1 MRRKKLRLIIL
12 IEAIIFILCISLAYG
27 ISKMSEDGKFK
38 AANLSFSTDDENS
51 RFLILV
57 NKDNPLPDDYT
68 VTLKT
73 LNNGYS
79 QVDEDIYDALSQ
91 MLSDGS
97 EEGLSFCIASAYRSS
112 EWQEEILAE
121 DISTYMGQGMD
132 YNSAC
137 EEALKQVMPPGYSEH
152 ETGLAL
158 DIVSADYQ
166 LLDDNQETTA
176 ENIWLRENCWKYGFI
191 LRYPAD
197 KEDITQ
203 ISYESWHFRYVEE
216 ESAEYITGNGLCLEE
231 YLETAEI

>member
-27 ISKMSEDGKFK
+27 ISKMAEDGKFK
-38 AANLSFSTDDENS
+38 AGSLSASTDDENS

-97 EEGLSFCIASAYRSS
+97 EEGFPFVSPVPTEAVNGRKKYWPRTFPDTWRRAWTTTPSAGKPLNR
-112 EWQEEILAE
+112 
-121 DISTYMGQGMD
+121 
-132 YNSAC
+132 
-137 EEALKQVMPPGYSEH
+137 
-152 ETGLAL
+152 
-158 DIVSADYQ
+158 
-166 LLDDNQETTA
+166 
-176 ENIWLRENCWKYGFI
+176 
-191 LRYPAD
+191 
-197 KEDITQ
+197 
-203 ISYESWHFRYVEE
+203 
-216 ESAEYITGNGLCLEE
+216 
-231 YLETAEI
+231 